1 MTIADHP
8 STDPDE
14 RVSRI
19 RLLPMVDSFVIEDV
33 RAAVRALWRRPAT
46 SQWPLLALAV
56 AIATSTAITTVA
68 SIVLLRPLPFP
79 HAESLVYVNS
89 LARDASPIRPRP
101 SGVSWASWQALRN
114 LPAFQ
119 EVGAWTRQS
128 VVLNRPSRAIV
139 ETWNVSASVLP
150 MLGVKPALGRLFTAD
165 EDTAAPD
172 GAALISWDCWQTRFG
187 GRDDVLG
194 QTLDLSYFYV
204 DHHVRTIVGVLPR
217 GVALRGRLPEVILPL
232 GVPQWSSSNGAVLL
246 LVARLASP
254 DALEAA
260 RSGASEFVPPLTKGR
275 GPLKAQVVRVADDVF
290 GERAETTLLGL
301 AALTVLIIAVGS
313 AAAIATSDI
322 VERRGELAVRLAIGA
337 TPHRVLIQSVA
348 RQAVLTLAALAIAG
362 PIAFWLV
369 RYAVATQLPSLALV
383 GVSLVDWK
391 TFPLSLLI
399 TTSAILIATAVPS
412 LVAARWF
419 VARPPAFSLPH
430 ATSRLAGSHR
440 LLLGAQLAACLTL
453 VVCACLLEQT
463 VWRLTSQPLGF
474 DPADLVVVS
483 FTPTTRPSVGAGDRL
498 NHFKTAVHID
508 ALVESVRRLPGITAA
523 AAVRDAPFAS
533 HVRTVPLLLPGNDVP
548 LRVQVQGV
556 SNAYFQT
563 MRLRLVAGRT
573 FEPSDSAWVPVGLGG
588 LGTGTVNV
596 IVSESLAR
604 QLNGQ
609 ALGAKL
615 FVGSQP
621 NLVIGVV
628 GDVTQENY
636 RDHDLPAVYIPPNT
650 FDSFESLLLR
660 FFPGATVSAAAIR
673 QAVQEFDPT
682 IVVTAVH
689 PVTALLERSVA
700 AEVLRARSAELFGS
714 AAVFL
719 AVAGLY
725 ATGRRAADHRRKEC
739 ALRLALGA
747 GTTDI
752 ARLLGRDALI
762 AAAIGL
768 VIGVPL
774 SLAGGHGLRHVL
786 FGVSATQPLALAA
799 GVGCLFG
806 AVVIAMAQPIWRMA
820 RIEPSTVLREQ

>member
-1 MTIADHP
+1 M
-8 STDPDE
+8 
-14 RVSRI
+14 
-19 RLLPMVDSFVIEDV
+19 MNSFVVEDV

-46 SQWPLLALAV
+46 SHWPLLGLAV
-56 AIATSTAITTVA
+56 AIATSTAIMTVA

-79 HAESLVYVNS
+79 DAESLVYVNS

-101 SGVSWASWQALRN
+101 AGVSWASWEALRK

-119 EVGAWTRQS
+119 DVGAWTRES
-128 VVLNRPSRAIV
+128 VVLNRPSRAII
-139 ETWNVSASVLP
+139 ETWTVSASVLP
-150 MLGVKPALGRLFTAD
+150 ILGVKPVIGRLFTAD
-165 EDTAAPD
+165 EDTAAPH

-194 QTLDLSYFYV
+194 QTLGLTYNYV

-217 GVALRGRLPEVILPL
+217 GVALQGRRPEVIRPL
-232 GVPQWSSSNGAVLL
+232 GVPLWSSSNDPVLR

-254 DALEAA
+254 DALDAA
-260 RSGASEFVPPLTKGR
+260 RSGASVFVPLLTKAK
-275 GPLKAQVVRVADDVF
+275 GPLKAQVVKVADDVF
-290 GERAETTLLGL
+290 GEPAETELLGL
-301 AALTVLIIAVGS
+301 AALMVLIIAVGS

-322 VERRGELAVRLAIGA
+322 VERRSELAVRLALGA
-337 TPHRVLIQSVA
+337 TPLRALIQSVA
-348 RQAVLTLAALAIAG
+348 RQAVLTLAALAIAA

-369 RYAVATQLPSLALV
+369 RYAVATLLPSLALV
-383 GVSLVDWK
+383 GVSLGDWK
-391 TFPLSLLI
+391 TFPLALLI

-412 LVAARWF
+412 FVAARWL
-419 VARPPAFSLPH
+419 VVRPPASSLQGV
-430 ATSRLAGSHR
+430 TSRLAGSHR

-474 DPADLVVVS
+474 DPKDLVVVK
-483 FTPTTRPSVGAGDRL
+483 FTPTTRPAIGAGDRL
-498 NHFKTAVHID
+498 NHFKTAVYAD
-508 ALVESVRRLPGITAA
+508 ALVESVSRLPGVTAA
-523 AAVRDAPFAS
+523 AAVLDAPFAS
-533 HVRTVPLLLPGNDVP
+533 NVRTAALVLPGGADP
-548 LRVQVQGV
+548 SRVQVQGV

-615 FVGSQP
+615 FFGSRSQP
-621 NLVIGVV
+621 HLVVGVV
-628 GDVTQENY
+628 GDVKQENY
-636 RDHDLPAVYIPPNT
+636 RDDDLPAVYIPPNT
-650 FDSFESLLLR
+650 FDSFESLILR
-660 FFPGATVSAAAIR
+660 FSPGATVSAAAIR
-673 QAVQEFDPT
+673 QAVQEFDST

-689 PVTALLERSVA
+689 PVASLLERSLA

-719 AVAGLY
+719 GVAGLY
-725 ATGRRAADHRRKEC
+725 ATGRRAADQRRKEC
-739 ALRLALGA
+739 AVRLALGA
-747 GTTDI
+747 RTPDI

-762 AAAIGL
+762 SAGIGL

-774 SLAGGHGLRHVL
+774 ALTGGYGLRHVL

-806 AVVIAMAQPIWRMA
+806 TVVIAMAQPIWRMA
-820 RIEPSTVLREQ
+820 RLEPSKVLREQ